1 MSTTIRKGPAMTTE
15 QGTARR
21 ARLIEIRDELL
32 DMIELVP
39 AGVKGAVVDLN
50 ACIMRLCPHDR
61 EEWKCEEVTR
71 FESINRVSEFHTCP
85 HCRAGIML
93 TRRLD
98 RSATD

>member
-1 MSTTIRKGPAMTTE
+1 MTTD
-15 QGTARR
+15 QGTARW

-32 DMIELVP
+32 DIIELVP
-39 AGVKGAVVDLN
+39 DGVNEAVVGLN

-61 EEWKCEEVTR
+61 EQHHCEEVTR
-71 FESINRVSEFHTCP
+71 FESINRVTELRRCP

-98 RSATD
+98 RSAAD